1 VSNDLSETESGTTR
15 KAVQRIPT
23 TINVAIKE
31 KNAAEQT
38 VWGNRKKRLKRENP
52 FSAGR
57 RRKGIVAGD
66 APLRASNRMAA
77 QGCSQL
83 PSQRK

>member
-1 VSNDLSETESGTTR
+1 MLAKR
-15 KAVQRIPT
+15 K
-23 TINVAIKE
+23 
-31 KNAAEQT
+31 KNAAEQA
-38 VWGNRKKRLKRENP
+38 VCENKKRLKRGKP

-57 RRKGIVAGD
+57 RQKGIVAGD

-83 PSQRK
+83 PLQRE